1 MQCIYGGIILKSNVL
16 ITVFTPTYNR
26 GYIIENLYKSLKK
39 QVYLNFEWLVIDDG
53 STDNTEELFKT
64 WILEDNNFNI
74 RYIKVENG
82 GKPRAI
88 NKALQLAQ
96 GKYLFMVDSDDYIVN
111 DATLKLETWIKE
123 IDDMDDIVAVGAAK
137 VYPNGEYIKGVEP
150 DIDDNIGYLDAT
162 NLERKNYNLDADM
175 CEAYKIDIMKKFPFI
190 VWEGEKFSPEEIV
203 LNEMALHGYK
213 VRWHKDKIYMCDYL
227 EDGLT
232 KGNWGLLKSN
242 PMGYA
247 MMWNHKLKFEKGLYN
262 RFNCCCQHIALSII
276 GKEYGYIFKSNAKLL
291 NIFALPFGIVLSIRR
306 KHQFKK

>member
-1 MQCIYGGIILKSNVL
+1 MKSNVL

>member
-1 MQCIYGGIILKSNVL
+1 MKSNVL
-16 ITVFTPTYNR
+16 ITVFTTTYNR
-26 GYIIENLYKSLKK
+26 VYIIENLYKSLKK

>member
-1 MQCIYGGIILKSNVL
+1 MKSNVL

-276 GKEYGYIFKSNAKLL
+276 GKEYRYIFKSNAKLL

>member
-1 MQCIYGGIILKSNVL
+1 MEENKL

-26 GYIIENLYKSLKK
+26 GYIIEELYKSLQE
-39 QVYLNFEWLVIDDG
+39 QVAYNFEWLVIDDG
-53 STDNTEELFKT
+53 STDNTEELFEK
-64 WILEDNNFNI
+64 WMLEDNNFNI

-88 NKALQLAQ
+88 NKALKLAQ

-123 IDDMDDIVAVGAAK
+123 IDDMDDIVAVGAAR
-137 VYPNGEYIKGVEP
+137 VYPNGEYIKGIEP

-175 CEAYKIDIMKKFPFI
+175 CEAYKVDIMKKFPFV

-203 LNEMALHGYK
+203 LNEMSLQGYK
-213 VRWHKDKIYMCDYL
+213 VRWHKDKIYICDYL

-247 MMWNHKLKFEKGLYN
+247 MLYNHKLKFEKGLYN

-291 NIFALPFGIVLSIRR
+291 NIIALPFGIILSIRR
-306 KHQFKK
+306 KKQFRNEDA

>member
-1 MQCIYGGIILKSNVL
+1 MEENKL

-26 GYIIENLYKSLKK
+26 GYIIEKLYKSLQK
-39 QVYLNFEWLVIDDG
+39 QVAHNFEWLVIDDG
-53 STDNTEELFKT
+53 STDNTEELFKK
-64 WILEDNNFNI
+64 WILDDNNFNI

-96 GKYLFMVDSDDYIVN
+96 GRYLFMVDSDDYIVD

-123 IDDMDDIVAVGAAK
+123 IDDKDDIVAVGAAR
-137 VYPNGEYIKGVEP
+137 VYPNGEYI
-150 DIDDNIGYLDAT
+150 
-162 NLERKNYNLDADM
+162 ERKNYNLDADM
-175 CEAYKIDIMKKFPFI
+175 CEAYKIDIMKKFPFV

-203 LNEMALHGYK
+203 LNEMSLHGYK
-213 VRWHKDKIYMCDYL
+213 VRWHKDKIYICDYL

-247 MMWNHKLKFEKGLYN
+247 MLYNHKLKFERGFIN
-262 RFNCCCQHIALSII
+262 RFHCCCQHIALSII

-291 NIFALPFGIVLSIRR
+291 NIFALPFGILLSIRR
-306 KHQFKK
+306 KKQFRNEDE

>member
-1 MQCIYGGIILKSNVL
+1 MEENKL

-26 GYIIENLYKSLKK
+26 GYIIEKLYKSLQK
-39 QVYLNFEWLVIDDG
+39 QVAHNFEWLVIDDG
-53 STDNTEELFKT
+53 STDNTEELFKK
-64 WILEDNNFNI
+64 WILDDNNFNI

-96 GKYLFMVDSDDYIVN
+96 GRYLFMVDSDDYIVD

-123 IDDMDDIVAVGAAK
+123 IDDKDDIVAVGAAR
-137 VYPNGEYIKGVEP
+137 VYPNGEYIKGVAP
-150 DIDDNIGYLDAT
+150 DIDENIGYLDVT

-175 CEAYKIDIMKKFPFI
+175 CEAYKIDIMKKFPFV

-203 LNEMALHGYK
+203 LNEMSLHGYK
-213 VRWHKDKIYMCDYL
+213 VRWHKDKIYICDYL

-247 MMWNHKLKFEKGLYN
+247 MLYNHKLKFERGFIN
-262 RFNCCCQHIALSII
+262 RFHCCCQHIALSII

-291 NIFALPFGIVLSIRR
+291 NIFALPFGILLSIRR
-306 KHQFKK
+306 KKQFRNEDE

>member
-1 MQCIYGGIILKSNVL
+1 MEENKL

-26 GYIIENLYKSLKK
+26 GYIIEKLYKSLQG
-39 QVYLNFEWLVIDDG
+39 QVAYNFEWLVIDDG

-88 NKALQLAQ
+88 NKALKLAK
-96 GKYLFMVDSDDYIVN
+96 GRYLFMVDSDDHIVN
-111 DATLKLETWIKE
+111 DATLKLEAWIKE
-123 IDDMDDIVAVGAAK
+123 IDDKDDIVAVGAAR
-137 VYPNGEYIKGVEP
+137 VYPNGEYIKGVKP

-175 CEAYKIDIMKKFPFI
+175 CEAYKIDIMKKFPFV
-190 VWEGEKFSPEEIV
+190 VWKGEKFSPEEIV
-203 LNEMALHGYK
+203 LNEMSLQGYK
-213 VRWHKDKIYMCDYL
+213 VRWHKDKIYICDYL

-247 MMWNHKLKFEKGLYN
+247 MLYNHKLKFEKGLYN

-291 NIFALPFGIVLSIRR
+291 NIVALPFGIMLSIRR
-306 KHQFKK
+306 KNQFRNEDA

>member
-1 MQCIYGGIILKSNVL
+1 MKENKL
-16 ITVFTPTYNR
+16 ITVFTPTFNT
-26 GYIIENLYKSLKK
+26 GYIIGKLYKSLQE
-39 QVYLNFEWLVIDDG
+39 QVSYNFEWLVIDDG
-53 STDNTEELFKT
+53 SSDYTEELFKK
-64 WILEDNNFNI
+64 WMLEENHFNI

-88 NKALQLAQ
+88 NKALQLAK

-123 IDDMDDIVAVGAAK
+123 IDDKDDIVAVGAAK
-137 VYPNGEYIKGVEP
+137 VYTNGEYIKGIEP
-150 DIDDNIGYLDAT
+150 DIDGNIGYLDAT

-175 CEAYKIDIMKKFPFI
+175 CEAYKVDIMKKFPFV

-203 LNEMALHGYK
+203 LNEMSLHGYK
-213 VRWHKDKIYMCDYL
+213 VRWHKDKIYVCDYL

-291 NIFALPFGIVLSIRR
+291 NMFSLPFGIILSIRR
-306 KHQFKK
+306 KKQFRDGDAR

>member
-1 MQCIYGGIILKSNVL
+1 MKENKL
-16 ITVFTPTYNR
+16 ITIFTPTYNR
-26 GYIIENLYKSLKK
+26 GYIIGKLYKSLQE
-39 QVYLNFEWLVIDDG
+39 QVAHNFEWLVIDDG
-53 STDNTEELFKT
+53 SSDNTEELFKK
-64 WILEDNNFNI
+64 WMLEDNNFNI

-88 NKALQLAQ
+88 NKALQVAQ
-96 GKYLFMVDSDDYIVN
+96 GRYLFMVDSDDHIVN

-123 IDDMDDIVAVGAAK
+123 IDDKDDIVAVGAARI
-137 VYPNGEYIKGVEP
+137 YPNGEYIKGIAP

-175 CEAYKIDIMKKFPFI
+175 CEAYKIDIMKKFPFV

-203 LNEMALHGYK
+203 LNEMSLHGYK
-213 VRWHKDKIYMCDYL
+213 VRWHKDKIYICDYL

-247 MMWNHKLKFEKGLYN
+247 MLWNHKLKFERGFRN

-291 NIFALPFGIVLSIRR
+291 NIFALPFGILLSIRR
-306 KHQFKK
+306 KKQFRNEDA